1 MKWDFEV
8 VIMEFAMLVS
18 LFGLTIE
25 FFQIPSS
32 NFMRNVNFFFLF
44 IYLFKIYIYIYYHCH
59 TTVITL

>member
-32 NFMRNVNFFFLF
+32 NFMRNVNFF
-44 IYLFKIYIYIYYHCH
+44 IYLFKIYIYIY
-59 TTVITL
+59 I